1 MDIHSHLIRDMH
13 EDTGKTMREL
23 EWEWKKA
30 ERQVEL
36 DRMNDPDKYSHLR
49 KTDGTLA
56 QEVARKF
63 KDNVLG
69 SADKV
74 EEEAD
79 QLTNDMEQGIEEDI
93 DLGLEL
99 EPEVDKTEPET
110 EGFDDAD
117 ASLDAFMEENPELAP
132 NETQT
137 TEPDVQEELPE

>member
-30 ERQVEL
+30 ERQVEF

-69 SADKV
+69 GADKV

-79 QLTNDMEQGIEEDI
+79 QLTDDMEKGIEEDI

-99 EPEVDKTEPET
+99 EPEIDKG
-110 EGFDDAD
+110 EGYFCMVVKFKM
-117 ASLDAFMEENPELAP
+117 LNL
-132 NETQT
+132 
-137 TEPDVQEELPE
+137 

>member
-30 ERQVEL
+30 ERQVEF

-69 SADKV
+69 GADKV

-79 QLTNDMEQGIEEDI
+79 QLTDDMEKGIEEDI

-99 EPEVDKTEPET
+99 EPEIDKG
-110 EGFDDAD
+110 EGFDSDDSMDEFTNAK
-117 ASLDAFMEENPELAP
+117 PEQELT
-132 NETQT
+132 ETS
-137 TEPDVQEELPE
+137 EPDIQ